1 MSSPLYS
8 GASNQ
13 AQHNG
18 SADYE
23 LSMGCEQRSREDL
36 KSCGIKY
43 HSCEDGFI
51 RSKGLG
57 ANFHLPLS
65 LVFDDIGIYY
75 DARSPSRLEQN
86 LNSAQYSPEQ
96 LSEAREL
103 CQFLCENKITKYQL
117 WHSKMFDFPQ
127 KPPARRSS
135 SFPAKSTPTPR
146 SNTAAQ
152 GSRITKSFSRKSA
165 LSTLTPISATNLIP
179 TS

>member
-1 MSSPLYS
+1 M
-8 GASNQ
+8 A
-13 AQHNG
+13 
-18 SADYE
+18 
-23 LSMGCEQRSREDL
+23 
-36 KSCGIKY
+36 
-43 HSCEDGFI
+43 FI

-117 WHSKMFDFPQ
+117 GIEDVHCPQ

-135 SFPAKSTPTPR
+135 SFPAKSTPMPR

-152 GSRITKSFSRKSA
+152 G
-165 LSTLTPISATNLIP
+165 
-179 TS
+179 